1 MENWLR
7 RLKKFF
13 SLSFSDKLLLL
24 NAFFV
29 VASIRLAL
37 KVFSFPRFKNVYSSA
52 IATNDQIDVKDE
64 AIKQNVWAIESVSY
78 TLSAVCLPQALALK
92 YMLRKDK
99 ATEIVI
105 GVRKNEKFEAHAWVK
120 KNGKILIGDSPA
132 TNQQPL
138 DFQPLWKWQ

>member
-1 MENWLR
+1 MEKWLR
-7 RLKKFF
+7 RVKKFF
-13 SLSFSDKLLLL
+13 SLSFSDKMLLL

-29 VASIRLAL
+29 VALIRLAL
-37 KVFSFPRFKNVYSSA
+37 KLLSFSRFKNAYASV
-52 IATNDQIDVKDE
+52 IATNDQMDVRDE
-64 AIKQNVWAIESVSY
+64 AIKQTVWAIESVSH

-99 ATEIVI
+99 ATEIII
-105 GVRKNEKFEAHAWVK
+105 GVRKNGIFEAHAWVK

-138 DFQPLWKWQ
+138 DFQPLWTWQ